1 MLKTHMAACLM
12 ATIFVAAPALAQ
24 TAPSAGT
31 DRPTASGTGST
42 TSGSP
47 AMQPAPTQGSSA
59 GGSSGAMTQSSGAAG
74 SSTTQPAGSPATGT
88 TAMQPSGSTG
98 GAATGGSSGTTA
110 TTGSSSAT
118 GAQPSTSGSA
128 AMVPSGGQGGAM
140 QGNFI
145 AQLQNQQVMA
155 SRLIGTTVVSANNE
169 SIGDVN
175 DIIMDRQGQIAGVVI
190 GVGGFL
196 GIGEK
201 DVAVPFRALEITASA
216 NQGAMTS
223 NNTGAGAGAANTN
236 STVATTGS
244 TGSNDQ
250 QATASN
256 RQTAMT
262 GNTGNAGAGGAAQG
276 NANNDG
282 GVPDRIMLRMTKADL
297 QAAPAF
303 QTSRRGSGD
312 NNASGGSTT
321 NRQ

>member
-1 MLKTHMAACLM
+1 
-12 ATIFVAAPALAQ
+12 
-24 TAPSAGT
+24 
-31 DRPTASGTGST
+31 
-42 TSGSP
+42 
-47 AMQPAPTQGSSA
+47 
-59 GGSSGAMTQSSGAAG
+59 
-74 SSTTQPAGSPATGT
+74 
-88 TAMQPSGSTG
+88 
-98 GAATGGSSGTTA
+98 
-110 TTGSSSAT
+110 
-118 GAQPSTSGSA
+118 
-128 AMVPSGGQGGAM
+128 M

-145 AQLQNQQVMA
+145 GQLQNQQVMA
-155 SRLIGTTVVSANNE
+155 SRLIGTTVVSTNNE

-175 DIIMDRQGQIAGVVI
+175 DVILDRQGQVAGVVI

-223 NNTGAGAGAANTN
+223 NRTGAGAGAANTN

-250 QATASN
+250 QGTASN
-256 RQTAMT
+256 RQTATT

-312 NNASGGSTT
+312 NNASGSSST
-321 NRQ
+321 NRP

>member
-1 MLKTHMAACLM
+1 
-12 ATIFVAAPALAQ
+12 
-24 TAPSAGT
+24 
-31 DRPTASGTGST
+31 
-42 TSGSP
+42 
-47 AMQPAPTQGSSA
+47 
-59 GGSSGAMTQSSGAAG
+59 
-74 SSTTQPAGSPATGT
+74 
-88 TAMQPSGSTG
+88 
-98 GAATGGSSGTTA
+98 
-110 TTGSSSAT
+110 
-118 GAQPSTSGSA
+118 
-128 AMVPSGGQGGAM
+128 MVPSSGQSGAM

-145 AQLQNQQVMA
+145 TQLQNQQVMA

-175 DIIMDRQGQIAGVVI
+175 DVILDRGGQVAGVVI

-201 DVAVPFRALEITASA
+201 DVAVPFSALEITASA

-223 NNTGAGAGAANTN
+223 NRTGAGAGAANTN

-244 TGSNDQ
+244 TASTDQ

-256 RQTAMT
+256 RQTATT

-297 QAAPAF
+297 QSAPPF

-312 NNASGGSTT
+312 NNASGAASTT
-321 NRQ
+321 RP

>member
-1 MLKTHMAACLM
+1 MLKTHMAACLI
-12 ATIFVAAPALAQ
+12 ATAFVAAPALAQ
-24 TAPSAGT
+24 QPPSAAT

-42 TSGSP
+42 SSGSP

-74 SSTTQPAGSPATGT
+74 SSTTQPGGATAPGGT
-88 TAMQPSGSTG
+88 AAQSSGS
-98 GAATGGSSGTTA
+98 AGGSSGTTA
-110 TTGSSSAT
+110 TGSSAST

-128 AMVPSGGQGGAM
+128 ATVPSGGQGGGAM
-140 QGNFI
+140 QGQFI

-155 SRLIGTTVVSANNE
+155 SRLIGTTVVSTNNE

-175 DIIMDRQGQIAGVVI
+175 DVILDRQGQVAGVVI

-201 DVAVPFRALEITASA
+201 NVAVPFKALEITASTS
-216 NQGAMTS
+216 QGAMTS
-223 NNTGAGAGAANTN
+223 NNTGAGAGSANTN

-256 RQTAMT
+256 RQTATT

-282 GVPDRIMLRMTKADL
+282 GVPDRLVLRMTKADL
-297 QAAPAF
+297 QSAPAF

-312 NNASGGSTT
+312 NNASGGSST
-321 NRQ
+321 NRP